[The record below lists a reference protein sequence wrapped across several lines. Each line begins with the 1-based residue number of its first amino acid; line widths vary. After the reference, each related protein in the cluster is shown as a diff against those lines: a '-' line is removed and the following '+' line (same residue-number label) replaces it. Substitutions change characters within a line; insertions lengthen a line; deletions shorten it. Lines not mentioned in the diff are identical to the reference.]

1 LSIPGITF
9 TTNDQTG
16 LACGQPTDSTIST
29 WELINSTFWAVK
41 CTSGGYYPV
50 VTAYYA
56 PRTCVS
62 LTAITDCVL
71 YRSDYKCYAC
81 INNKVPF
88 TLNSSGSLTN
98 QCVPSYTQTY
108 NCNAYTNTS
117 GTLNCTSCETNFT
130 FSTVNSV
137 KVCIRNEILSVNC
150 NSYALNNNNTWEC
163 TACVT
168 GYILNI
174 ISTYSGDLYGC
185 IMNDTNTNF
194 NYVYNS
200 KFLNNT
206 CTSTQLTNGYQCT
219 VTSFEISYHYCYG
232 YSSNCSQSYFALEG
246 PGKFETNMT
255 GVVITPLDYLYTS
268 NSTYYRRG
276 FDIRVYPIY
285 AGTYKLSWSAMTRKT
300 GSPSTYSYMVSVH
313 DYGKYNTYLNNK
325 TYTFS
330 SLGTQ
335 NLTETFVITNVY
347 TNFLMIVFNGAM
359 DTTYYP
365 SPVGAGITNIRF
377 EKIGCGANE
386 TATLLSN
393 GETACIENY
402 TIESVNYC
410 TQWTYHHAYQP
421 SGASYIVVKAFSC

>member
-185 IMNDTNTNF
+185 IMNDTNINF

-219 VTSFEISYHYCYG
+219 VTSFEIRIIIV
-232 YSSNCSQSYFALEG
+232 
-246 PGKFETNMT
+246 T
-255 GVVITPLDYLYTS
+255 VVTVPVVLIVI
-268 NSTYYRRG
+268 STLK
-276 FDIRVYPIY
+276 VQ
-285 AGTYKLSWSAMTRKT
+285 
-300 GSPSTYSYMVSVH
+300 VSL
-313 DYGKYNTYLNNK
+313 KPT
-325 TYTFS
+325 
-330 SLGTQ
+330 
-335 NLTETFVITNVY
+335 
-347 TNFLMIVFNGAM
+347 
-359 DTTYYP
+359 
-365 SPVGAGITNIRF
+365 
-377 EKIGCGANE
+377 
-386 TATLLSN
+386 
-393 GETACIENY
+393 
-402 TIESVNYC
+402 
-410 TQWTYHHAYQP
+410 
-421 SGASYIVVKAFSC
+421 